1 MVVARE
7 WAAICDHAAL
17 FGDLMTQMAEFAVV
31 SELTQRGPRVKYQ
44 QTFDTA
50 ATSIQLQVRYR

>member
-1 MVVARE
+1 
-7 WAAICDHAAL
+7 
-17 FGDLMTQMAEFAVV
+17 MTQMAEFAVV

-50 ATSIQLQVRYR
+50 ATSIPLRVRHR